1 MARKRKSKTAPD
13 VESDAVEPQ
22 TADPQPEPVAEVP
35 VVEKRDVPSDGVRHD
50 CDCRKLF
57 NPDMDCNCGADAAA
71 KKG

>member
-1 MARKRKSKTAPD
+1 MARKRKPQSAPKAESK
-13 VESDAVEPQ
+13 AVEPQ

-35 VVEKRDVPSDGVRHD
+35 VVVERDVPSDGVRHD

-57 NPDMDCNCGADAAA
+57 NPDMACTCGADAAA